1 MSSNDLSSADV
12 FSRRLALGQRLVD
25 AVAWRL
31 VDRSHYVASHWS
43 GRYHAAKMR
52 CSSNQWI
59 ARAAQLRGE
68 LMYEQAEFLLRT
80 ITNGPTGDVALVGSA
95 WDRQALVLA
104 GALADRGRQERL
116 WCFACP
122 SQAGTQKRPKH
133 WPALLDDCHNIEPG
147 LSNEWIQKQGLTF
160 SLVLIDATQ
169 AGVVA
174 QRDAEIA
181 KDHLAPGGMMMF
193 KDRMPILPRV
203 LVGAHNAL
211 GCDQRFARSS
221 TGPVNTLI
229 YLCKNEQELRQV
241 A

>member
-1 MSSNDLSSADV
+1 MSSNDLSSADA
-12 FSRRLALGQRLVD
+12 FSRPLALGQRLVD

-31 VDRSHYVASHWS
+31 VVRSHYVASHWS
-43 GRYHAAKMR
+43 QRYHAARMR
-52 CSSNQWI
+52 CSNNKWI

-80 ITNGPTGDVALVGSA
+80 ITNGPSGDVALVGSA

-104 GALADRGRQERL
+104 GDLADRGRQERL
-116 WCFACP
+116 WCFTCA
-122 SQAGTQKRPKH
+122 SQTGTQKRPKH
-133 WPALLDDCHNIEPG
+133 WPALLADCHNVEPG
-147 LSNEWIQKQGLTF
+147 VSDTWIREQGLTF

-169 AGVVA
+169 VSVVS
-174 QRDAEIA
+174 QRDAEIV

-203 LVGAHNAL
+203 LVGDHNTLAS
-211 GCDQRFARSS
+211 DQRYTRSS

-229 YLCKNEQELRQV
+229 YHCKNEQELRQV